1 MVAVLSFLLF
11 SGLFLV
17 FEEVLFGLWRPMLG
31 LLREPVGLR
40 EEPRSVRLEPPSPV
54 NGSSFLSKLLSCS
67 WKDLESGTLLKVDLL
82 SRESLLED
90 NLISSSEESVK
101 FCIFNNSLDGFL
113 AILSLFLL
121 SLLLDPDER
130 SRSLPLLPESFVLRI
145 LSLLFRFG
153 SVPP

>member
-1 MVAVLSFLLF
+1 
-11 SGLFLV
+11 
-17 FEEVLFGLWRPMLG
+17 MLG
-31 LLREPVGLR
+31 LLRDPVGLSD
-40 EEPRSVRLEPPSPV
+40 EPGSVRLEPPSPV
-54 NGSSFLSKLLSCS
+54 IRSSFFSKLLSCS
-67 WKDLESGTLLKVDLL
+67 WKDLESETLLQLDLL
-82 SRESLLED
+82 SSKSLLED
-90 NLISSSEESVK
+90 NLLSSSEESVK

-121 SLLLDPDER
+121 SLLLEPDDR